1 MIWRGVVFSTLLH
14 GSLVVAIVGG
24 LPLLPTIFDRSEESE
39 TESALGGGS
48 SELPISIEI
57 VSADAVN
64 LQPNLIAPRPQE
76 TGQPAPPTNAGK
88 ISPQIRR
95 RPDTAEQPNA
105 TSPPQNRARPPA
117 PNAVLN
123 RPDTDKAN
131 RNRAAALPKKPAK
144 RTQQQAAKPV
154 VQNKASQQIRSAT
167 KPEPPTRQ
175 ASPKRQTPAQAKSA
189 APAEAKSAA
198 PAQAKAAA
206 PTQTAPVKPSTKQG
220 GAAAGG
226 NEFTQAVKG
235 RKRQLV
241 VKTVESD
248 ARLQQ
253 AITPRPES
261 VKVPDQAGKKTLA
274 RLRKAAAAG
283 FPPAQYNLAGKLLRG
298 EDTPKDRAAALKWLN
313 RAAEQGYAPAQTLL
327 GLVKFTGLGVAQD
340 QAEAAFWWSLA
351 AKAGD
356 EGAKTAA
363 AMVQNLLKPSELVQ
377 SKRLR
382 ARWGSLITDLADIT
396 AGDTNRRDL
405 DGALRA
411 ASEKGDLDAVLS
423 LLARGA
429 DPDKPGDEGRNAV
442 INAAWRGRGRI
453 IQLLL
458 DRGVGTELPDD
469 GGRTPLVW
477 ASINGHED
485 IVARLV
491 ESGANPNQ
499 TDKNGSTALIR
510 AAWNG
515 HADVVGHLIGA
526 GADLN
531 ARDNN
536 GLTALAH
543 AQREGNTAII
553 KALRDAGAR

>member
-1 MIWRGVVFSTLLH
+1 MMWRGAMFSTLLH
-14 GSLVVAIVGG
+14 GSIVVAIVGG
-24 LPLLPTIFDRSEESE
+24 LPLLPNIFERTEE
-39 TESALGGGS
+39 TETDSALGGGS

-57 VSADAVN
+57 VSADLVDLRQNAASPSQN
-64 LQPNLIAPRPQE
+64 STRPR
-76 TGQPAPPTNAGK
+76 
-88 ISPQIRR
+88 I
-95 RPDTAEQPNA
+95 PDG
-105 TSPPQNRARPPA
+105 
-117 PNAVLN
+117 VLN
-123 RPDTDKAN
+123 RRDTDRAG

-144 RTQQQAAKPV
+144 RTQQQQP
-154 VQNKASQQIRSAT
+154 AT
-167 KPEPPTRQ
+167 KPAPKTKPVPRKTASRTPPVPKPEPRASQ
-175 ASPKRQTPAQAKSA
+175 ASPERRAEAQA
-189 APAEAKSAA
+189 
-198 PAQAKAAA
+198 
-206 PTQTAPVKPSTKQG
+206 TPVEPSTAQG
-220 GAAAGG
+220 GATSGG
-226 NEFTQAVKG
+226 NEFIQAVKG

-241 VKTVESD
+241 VKSVESD
-248 ARLQQ
+248 PRLEQ

-261 VKVPDQAGKKTLA
+261 VKVPDQARQKTLT
-274 RLRKAAAAG
+274 RLKKAAAAG
-283 FPPAQYNLAGKLLRG
+283 FPPAQYNLAGKFLRG
-298 EDTPKDRAAALKWLN
+298 EDTPKDTAAALKWLS
-313 RAAEQGYAPAQTLL
+313 RAAEQSYAPAQTLL
-327 GLVKFTGLGVAQD
+327 GLLKFTGVGVAQD

-351 AKAGD
+351 ATAGD
-356 EGAKTAA
+356 EGAKTAS
-363 AMVQNLLKPSELVQ
+363 AMIQNLLKPSELVR

-469 GGRTPLVW
+469 SGRTPLVW

-499 TDKNGSTALIR
+499 TDRDGSTALIR

-515 HADVVGHLIGA
+515 HTDVVGHLIGA
-526 GADLN
+526 GADIN

-543 AQREGNTAII
+543 ARREGNTAII
-553 KALRDAGAR
+553 KALRDVGAR

>member
-1 MIWRGVVFSTLLH
+1 MMWRGAMFSTLLH
-14 GSLVVAIVGG
+14 GSIVVAIVGG
-24 LPLLPTIFDRSEESE
+24 LPLLPNIFDRTEE

-57 VSADAVN
+57 VSANSVD
-64 LQPNLIAPRPQE
+64 LQQNVIARRNRGA
-76 TGQPAPPTNAGK
+76 GQPAPPVASSK
-88 ISPQIRR
+88 LQPQITG
-95 RPDTAEQPNA
+95 RPDATAQPNTA
-105 TSPPQNRARPPA
+105 SPAQNSARPSLPDA
-117 PNAVLN
+117 ALD
-123 RPDTDKAN
+123 RPDTDRTA

-144 RTQQQAAKPV
+144 QAQQQQAVNPV
-154 VQNKASQQIRSAT
+154 VQKNASQPIRPAT
-167 KPEPPTRQ
+167 KPAPPVRQ
-175 ASPKRQTPAQAKSA
+175 ASPERQAAAQA
-189 APAEAKSAA
+189 
-198 PAQAKAAA
+198 
-206 PTQTAPVKPSTKQG
+206 APVKPSAAQG
-220 GAAAGG
+220 GGTAGG
-226 NEFTQAVKG
+226 NEFIQAVKG

-241 VKTVESD
+241 VKSVESD
-248 ARLQQ
+248 PRPQQ

-261 VKVPDQAGKKTLA
+261 AKVPDQARQKTLA
-274 RLRKAAAAG
+274 RLKKAAAAG
-283 FPPAQYNLAGKLLRG
+283 FPPAQYNLAGKFLRG
-298 EDTPKDRAAALKWLN
+298 EDTPKDMAAALKWLS
-313 RAAEQGYAPAQTLL
+313 RAAGQGYAPAQTLL
-327 GLVKFTGLGVAQD
+327 GLMKFTGLGVKQD

-356 EGAKTAA
+356 EGAKTAE
-363 AMVQNLLKPSELVQ
+363 AMIQNLLKPSELVQ

-469 GGRTPLVW
+469 SGRTPLVW
-477 ASINGHED
+477 AAINGHED

-499 TDKNGSTALIR
+499 TDRNGSTALIR

-515 HADVVGHLIGA
+515 HTDVVGHLIGA
-526 GADLN
+526 GADIN
-531 ARDNN
+531 ARDDS

-543 AQREGNTAII
+543 ARREGNNAII